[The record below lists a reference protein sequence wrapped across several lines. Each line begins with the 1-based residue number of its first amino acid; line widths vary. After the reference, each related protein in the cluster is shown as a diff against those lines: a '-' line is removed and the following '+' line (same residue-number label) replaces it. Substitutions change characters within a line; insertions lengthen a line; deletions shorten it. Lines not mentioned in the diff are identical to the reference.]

1 MLNNSQVIHLNSCT
15 ILIFKTRMRLLYLK
29 SSHLSITWW
38 KSSNLIPP
46 TQHHAKVHYLLTDLM
61 SSAIK
66 GFYGSPP
73 SKRLLSNGWLAG
85 GTIDQQGACICLGSV
100 HGTGSSKMS
109 LVKME
114 SNMQPPYSQPL
125 SSAKKEGSTCQLGKS
140 STPRLKN

>member
-1 MLNNSQVIHLNSCT
+1 MVE
-15 ILIFKTRMRLLYLK
+15 IFK
-29 SSHLSITWW
+29 SH
-38 KSSNLIPP
+38 PP

-100 HGTGSSKMS
+100 HETGS
-109 LVKME
+109 
-114 SNMQPPYSQPL
+114 
-125 SSAKKEGSTCQLGKS
+125 A
-140 STPRLKN
+140 